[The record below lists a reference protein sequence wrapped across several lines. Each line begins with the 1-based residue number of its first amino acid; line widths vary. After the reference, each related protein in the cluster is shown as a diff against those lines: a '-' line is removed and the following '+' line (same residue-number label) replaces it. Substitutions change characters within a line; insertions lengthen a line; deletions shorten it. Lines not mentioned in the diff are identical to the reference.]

1 MDSEVSGGG
10 SQTQKAQIQ
19 ELLKALGIA
28 RVVNVDDDHAQGTP
42 QSKEEVLG
50 AIRALSIDMVLVARL
65 ILPDSEEE
73 QAGELSQDEVLDLV
87 STSWDDLTD
96 PQRDEL
102 TQAAVRAQASGG
114 GPVGDQPQD
123 VAGNN
128 AALLALPEL
137 LEGVADFRRMSLADW
152 RTAGEAL
159 LDDQVPTLL
168 LFDRSFEREGGSAT
182 AGDDL
187 VRGAL
192 GRGDRDHVHVGL
204 LTHTAADE
212 GRENEISAEITSGL
226 ATTRPVIV
234 VAKRR
239 LQTQQFPQALRLVLF
254 ASEIEAFRLH
264 AVESLN
270 QANSKAIEALKGVDR
285 YLLLAAFEA
294 AREEGLYETDYAMRI
309 AATFARKSLAASLRD
324 ARFVDNVL
332 DKLRDAGAVKLYLDG
347 VPRPAQYDQVQWD
360 GQFEAGESLASLAI
374 PLDVGDIF
382 EFHDLFGKGI
392 SKGGPRYYILLTQAC
407 DLSVRSGGK
416 RSNDLTRVVLTQL
429 RPAAK
434 DEHGHYR
441 PLKANQAD
449 LGPLLGSNGDLWRVQ
464 FARQIWVPVLAL
476 DACVTSRNGCGV
488 IAASGEAHKSLP
500 ASWVRRHREMQIEVA
515 DLVTTFRGM
524 ESALET
530 IKGKENE
537 VRLARRHV
545 TAALLGTATKHSDGL
560 TAKIDADAKR
570 IEFGVKRHAR
580 VSDTAARG
588 LLSLLLQHQSR
599 PAFDGKLLYDSGN
612 GS

>member
-1 MDSEVSGGG
+1 MDGEVGGGG
-10 SQTQKAQIQ
+10 SQTQKVQIQ
-19 ELLKALGIA
+19 ELLTALGIT
-28 RVVNVDDDHAQGTP
+28 RVVNVDDDHAQGTQ

-65 ILPDSEEE
+65 VLPDSEDE
-73 QAGELSQDEVLDLV
+73 QAGELSQDEVLDMI
-87 STSWDDLTD
+87 SASWDDLTD
-96 PQRDEL
+96 SQRDEL
-102 TQAAVRAQASGG
+102 TQAALRAQASGG

-152 RTAGEAL
+152 RAAGEAL

-187 VRGAL
+187 VRGILA
-192 GRGDRDHVHVGL
+192 RDDRDHVHVGL

-212 GRENEISAEITSGL
+212 GRENDIAAEITDGL
-226 ATTRPVIV
+226 ATSRPVIV

-239 LQTQQFPQALRLVLF
+239 LQDQQFPQALRLVLF

-270 QANSKAIEALKGVDR
+270 QANSRAIEALKGVDR

-324 ARFVDNVL
+324 ASFVDNVL
-332 DKLRDAGAVKLYLDG
+332 KRLRDAGAVKLYLDG

-360 GQFEAGESLASLAI
+360 EQFEDGKSLASLAL

-382 EFHDLFGKGI
+382 KFNDLFGKGR
-392 SKGGPRYYILLTQAC
+392 SQGKPRYYILLTQAC
-407 DLSVRSGGK
+407 DLSVRSGGQ
-416 RSNDLTRVVLTQL
+416 RSNDLTRVVLTEL
-429 RPAAK
+429 KPAVK
-434 DEHGHYR
+434 DDQGDYR
-441 PLKANQAD
+441 PLKSNQAD
-449 LGPLLGSNGDLWRVQ
+449 LGLLLGSTGDLWRVQ

-476 DACVTSRNGCGV
+476 DACVTSANGHGV
-488 IAASGEAHKSLP
+488 ISGTDVGHKSLP
-500 ASWVRRHREMQIEVA
+500 ASWIHRHTKMQAEVQG
-515 DLVTTFRGM
+515 LISKFQGM

-530 IKGKENE
+530 VQGKDVE

-560 TAKIDADAKR
+560 TATIDAKAAK
-570 IEFGVKRHAR
+570 IEFGVERLAR

-599 PAFDGKLLYDSGN
+599 PAFDGKLLYDSGDV
-612 GS
+612 S

>member
-1 MDSEVSGGG
+1 MDSNVSGGG
-10 SQTQKAQIQ
+10 AHTQKEQIR
-19 ELLKALGIA
+19 ELLTALGIT
-28 RVVNVDDDHAQGTP
+28 RVVNVDDDHAQGTQ
-42 QSKEEVLG
+42 QSKEDVLG

-65 ILPDSEEE
+65 ILPDSNDE
-73 QAGELSQDEVLDLV
+73 QAGELSQDEVLDMV

-96 PQRDEL
+96 RQRDEL
-102 TQAAVRAQASGG
+102 TQAALRAKASGS

-152 RTAGEAL
+152 RLAGEAL
-159 LDDQVPTLL
+159 LDDLVPTLL

-187 VRGAL
+187 VRDVLA
-192 GRGDRDHVHVGL
+192 RDDRDHVHVGL

-212 GRENEISAEITSGL
+212 GHENAIAAEITDGL
-226 ATTRPVIV
+226 ATSRPIIV

-239 LQTQQFPQALRLVLF
+239 LQEQQFPQALRLVLF
-254 ASEIEAFRLH
+254 APEIEAFRSH

-270 QANSKAIEALKGVDR
+270 QANRKAVEALRGVDR

-309 AATFARKSLAASLRD
+309 AATFARKSLAESLRD
-324 ARFVDNVL
+324 ASFVDNVL
-332 DKLRDAGAVKLYLDG
+332 NKLRGAGAVKLYLDG

-360 GQFEAGESLASLAI
+360 EQFEAGGSLASLAS

-382 EFHDLFGKGI
+382 KFHDLFGKGRNR
-392 SKGGPRYYILLTQAC
+392 GDPRYYILLTQAC
-407 DLSVRSGGK
+407 DLSVRANGR
-416 RSNDLTRVVLTQL
+416 RSNDLTKVILTEL

-434 DEHGHYR
+434 DDKGVYR
-441 PLKANQAD
+441 LLKPNQAD
-449 LGPLLGSNGDLWRVQ
+449 LGPLLGSSEGLWRVQ
-464 FARQIWVPVLAL
+464 FASQVWVPVLAL
-476 DACVTSRNGCGV
+476 DACVTSGNGHGV
-488 IAASGEAHKSLP
+488 IRSAEVTHKCLP
-500 ASWVRRHREMQIEVA
+500 GSWIRRHEKMQDEVRK
-515 DLVTTFRGM
+515 LVSRFQVM
-524 ESALET
+524 ESVLDT
-530 IKGKENE
+530 VQGKE
-537 VRLARRHV
+537 VDVCLARRHV

-560 TAKIDADAKR
+560 TAKIDTAAAK
-570 IEFGVKRHAR
+570 IQFGVERFAR
-580 VSDTAARG
+580 VSDTTARG

-599 PAFDGKLLYDSGN
+599 PAFDGKVLYDSEN
-612 GS
+612 GL

>member
-1 MDSEVSGGG
+1 MSSEAVSSG
-10 SQTQKAQIQ
+10 SPSQKEQIQ
-19 ELLKALGIA
+19 ELLAALGIS
-28 RVVNVDDDHAQGTP
+28 RVVNVDDDHAQGTQ
-42 QSKEEVLG
+42 QSKEDVLG
-50 AIRALSIDMVLVARL
+50 AIRAQSIDLVLVARL
-65 ILPDSEEE
+65 ILPDSEDE

-87 STSWDDLTD
+87 NASWDDLSGRE
-96 PQRDEL
+96 RDEL

-114 GPVGDQPQD
+114 GPVDEQTQD

-152 RTAGEAL
+152 RAGGEAL

-187 VRGAL
+187 VRGVLA
-192 GRGDRDHVHVGL
+192 RDDRDHVHVGL

-212 GRENEISAEITSGL
+212 GREIDIAAEIADGL

-239 LQTQQFPQALRLVLF
+239 LQDQQFPQALRLVLF

-264 AVESLN
+264 AVESLK
-270 QANSKAIEALKGVDR
+270 QANIKAIEALRGVDR

-309 AATFARKSLAASLRD
+309 AATFARKSLATSLRD
-324 ARFVDNVL
+324 ANFVENVL
-332 DKLRDAGAVKLYLDG
+332 NKLRNAGAVRLYLDG

-360 GQFEAGESLASLAI
+360 EQFEAGESLASLAS

-382 EFHDLFGKGI
+382 KFHDLFGKGR
-392 SKGGPRYYILLTQAC
+392 SQGGPRYYILLTQAC
-407 DLSVRSGGK
+407 DLSVRAGGR
-416 RSNDLTRVVLTQL
+416 RSNDLTRVVLTEL
-429 RPAAK
+429 KPAAK
-434 DEHGHYR
+434 DDEGAYR
-441 PLKANQAD
+441 PLKPNQAD
-449 LGPLLGSNGDLWRVQ
+449 LGSLLGSAGELWRVQ
-464 FARQIWVPVLAL
+464 FASQIWVPVLAL
-476 DACVTSRNGCGV
+476 DACVTSGNGHGV
-488 IAASGEAHKSLP
+488 ISGADVAHKSLP
-500 ASWVRRHREMQIEVA
+500 GSWMRRFEKMQAEVRGLASKFQS
-515 DLVTTFRGM
+515 M
-524 ESALET
+524 ESVLDT
-530 IKGKENE
+530 VQGKQAD

-560 TAKIDADAKR
+560 TAKIDAAAAK
-570 IEFGVKRHAR
+570 IEFGIERFAR
-580 VSDTAARG
+580 VSDTTARG

-599 PAFDGKLLYDSGN
+599 PAFDGKLLYDSEN